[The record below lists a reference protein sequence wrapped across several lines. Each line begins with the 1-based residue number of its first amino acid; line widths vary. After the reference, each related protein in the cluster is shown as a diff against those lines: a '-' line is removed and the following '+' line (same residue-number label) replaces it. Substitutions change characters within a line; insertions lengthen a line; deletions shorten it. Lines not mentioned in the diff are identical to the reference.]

1 MKRKYPYLFVQKIEK
16 MWVFMLVCVVFLS
29 SQTFAQT
36 LSIEASSNKSDILTG
51 ETFTYT
57 LKYSCAAGTG
67 DCPNVTMTATIPSSI
82 SFPNQVIGLTTD
94 IDSYTFSADR
104 RTATFTFKNPL
115 KAGNTGIIELLG
127 QGDFGKIDGTTGTMT
142 ASIVSGSGTPATA
155 TVTTTLHSTNKF
167 CPAKSNG
174 RGLAIDNSTFYDI
187 YLQFPGNYGATGI
200 GTTSVSSVVMVDNL
214 PANAVINGVT
224 ATALDGFPT
233 PSVPSGTCV
242 VDNTPGAPK
251 VTCTFPASTFQIGSA
266 YAPRV
271 VVKIDVT
278 YPSGSF
284 SAGDNVTNN
293 VTVAYTPDG
302 GSPITATNG
311 SSVTYQ
317 GGATY
322 ATQTTENCTSTLT
335 VTDKL
340 VAPEAKLAIGKG
352 TSSTKIR
359 PGDVVLFEFSAS
371 NTGNVPLN
379 NVVLEDIL
387 PADLRGVSVNQVSKV
402 NMIGTETIT
411 YWVKTNAQTTYFQ
424 VLMTD
429 YTYAPPSGEY
439 ITHFK
444 TEISSLPAGA
454 LVQYGGIRVT
464 LAPGSTATS
473 VTNCLTAVSST
484 PGVTITPASA
494 CQTIPVAPLDNYSSL
509 VVHKWMTSNP
519 SSQYAVFY
527 GASQN
532 IGTTVWSMIQAV
544 NLSGGQP
551 LQNPVVMDLLP
562 VGLSYDGAIQYVPTS
577 CNFPPADNTEIIP
590 NYNGTGRTLVRLS
603 WNTPMPSGCDV
614 WFSIKTKINTLGTG
628 GNLSSNEAAWAP
640 KDAYSQ
646 PVGIKNPAF
655 FTGSSAAKCFKENI
669 YETMDRYE
677 TVDKFDLDGDGS
689 KADTICFTAGY
700 IGLTSVAQL
709 ESVKWVKGQC
719 DTVYSKHPDF
729 GQTMPGGIANYKLI
743 VRNNGNVP
751 ASSIEV
757 LDMLPYIG
765 DIGVKDLTARLT
777 QWRPNLVTPLITPT
791 GVTVYYTT
799 VQNPC
804 RTDYVAS
811 GPSGCNPP
819 NWTTVLPADPTT
831 VQGLKFDFGTKV
843 LNPGDE
849 VELTWDMRAP
859 VNAPT
864 NGEIAWNSF
873 AFKAKRNDNNDPFL
887 PAEPNKV
894 GIKLK
899 PLVPGVYG
907 NRVWIDANKNGIQ
920 DTGEVG
926 VDGVRVELHQ
936 DNGDGIAD
944 PKNDP
949 LIGYTATGNGG
960 LYLFPNL
967 APGNYFAVFFVP
979 AGYSTTT
986 PNVVTPGDSLDSDGV
1001 PTLCNGQRVTVV
1013 DITTI
1018 DAAEVDLRWDQGI
1031 YLDKAALGNYVW
1043 FDQNLNNVQ
1052 DESTTNGVN
1061 GVIVC
1066 LYKDNGDGIAEPDAA
1081 DGAPVARDTTS
1092 NDIYGRPGYY
1102 LFENL
1107 DPGKYFVKFKLATGQ
1122 TFTTNTGTVNGASD
1136 ETDSDPTS
1144 TGVTEVTEL
1153 TAGEVD
1159 LTWDAGIIIPT
1170 GPYNLG
1176 NLVWNDANNNGK
1188 VDGTETGINGVTVIL
1203 FEDRNNNSKP
1213 DPDEYV
1219 TTTITGTV
1227 GGLPGIY
1234 TFTNLPAGNYIV
1246 QVPDGNF
1253 NGPLKDFVSSTGNDP
1268 APDPDDDV
1276 ENDDNGTAV
1285 VGCGIISKPITL
1297 GNNAEPLDNGKT
1309 NYSVDFGF
1317 YKCTKP
1323 NYTVTVTQP
1332 TCAGGKGSIVLG
1344 TGTIGDKV
1352 TYTTGD
1358 ASTLATY
1365 ANATLISSLTGGVI
1379 VGNINNPPMD
1389 VTYLVRIY
1397 NGEDGCFKDF
1407 TFTIKPLSCCT
1418 KPVALATPKAQT
1430 ICAGGTV
1437 SAYTATPSTGVEYKW
1452 YGPLADTTS
1461 SLGTAVSGATSAAF
1475 TPSGAALTTAGT
1487 KYYAVVVNTTGDLTC
1502 ADTAYVQLVVNAKP
1516 TIADGS
1522 ATICAGETVDLTS
1535 KITNYNTYL
1544 SPVWT
1549 VGTAGGTAVATP
1561 TSVKPTG
1568 TTTYVLVA
1576 QNAAGCKDT
1585 ANVVVTVNPK
1595 PSAGKDTTLAC
1606 VNAATN
1612 TLATSYTLVPSP
1624 AGGTWSQLGTTP
1636 ATATITG
1643 NNVTGMSVSGTYQF
1657 IYTTAAGCKDT
1668 IAVTVAPCAGC
1679 VKPNAGADAASVC
1692 QPTSTAKL
1700 TAVTTGGTWAPIVSP
1715 ANPSAA
1721 TIDASG
1727 NISGLNA
1734 AGTYKFVYSVT
1745 SGGQTCTDTA
1755 QVVVNAKPTIA
1766 DGSAA
1771 ICAGETVDLTSKITN
1786 YNTYLSPVWTV
1797 GTASGTAVATPTS
1810 VKPTGTTTYVLV
1822 AQNAAGCKDTANV
1835 VVTVNPKPSAGK
1847 DTTLACVNAATNT
1860 LATSYTLVPSPAGG
1874 TWAQLGT
1881 TPATATITGNNVT
1894 GMSVAGTYQFIYTTA
1909 AGCKDTIAVTVAPCA
1924 GCVKPNAGADAAS
1937 VCQPTKVAKLTAVTT
1952 GGTWAPIVSPANPSA
1967 ATIDASGNISGL
1979 NAAGTYKFVYSV
1991 TSGGQT
1997 CTDTAQVIV
2006 LAKPTIAD
2014 GSATICAGE
2023 TVDLTS
2029 KITNYNT
2036 YLSPVWT
2043 VGTAGGTAVATP
2055 TSVKPTGTT
2064 TYVLVAQNAAG
2075 CKDTANVVVTVN
2087 PKPSA
2092 GKDTTLACVN
2102 AATNTLATSYTLVP
2116 SPAGGMWAQ
2125 LGTTPATATI
2135 TGNNVT
2141 GMSVSGT
2148 YQFIYTTAAGCK
2160 DTIAVT
2166 VAPCAGCVKPNAGAD
2181 AAGVCQPTKVA
2192 KLTAVTTGGP
2202 WAPIVSP
2209 ANPSAAT
2216 IDANGNIS
2224 GLNAAGTY
2232 KFVYSVTSGGQTCTD
2247 TAQVIVLA
2255 KPVIADGSATICA
2268 GESVDLTSKIT
2279 NYATYL
2285 SPVWTVGTAGGT
2297 AVATPSSVKPT
2308 GTTTYVLVAQ
2318 NAAGCKDTANVVV
2331 TVNPKPSAGKDTTL
2345 VCSNGN
2351 VPASVQLSATLTGGT
2366 WSALTGNPTGTT
2378 VSSSG
2383 LVSITNATA
2392 QGKSFD
2398 FVYSVNGCQDTV
2410 KVIIPTCTPP
2420 CIKSTISSAAPV
2432 CSNDAQ
2438 TYSFTFTVANKLG
2451 IVKVNKGTLS
2461 GSNPYTVSGVP
2472 SGQNV
2477 IITDSL
2483 SAICKSDTI
2492 IAGVN
2497 CNCNPALPQ
2506 LLTPSLTAC
2515 IGDTFPTLKA
2525 TVVGLATV
2533 EWFSQQTGGTV
2544 LATGLSFKPSGT
2556 VSANTIF
2563 YAQAR
2568 STDPTCP
2575 TAVSTS
2581 RVPATINAQ
2590 TCIDT
2595 IDLALKKLIDKKIA
2609 RVGDVLTY
2617 TIKVWNEWT
2626 KNATGVEVVDSIAT
2640 TVQFV
2645 SGSFLP
2651 SRGSATIS
2659 GNVIKWTIGNIAAN
2673 GDTVTLRYQVRATQA
2688 GIHLNTAEISKTNE
2702 KDRDSTPGNGKGGED
2717 DIDQQCFTVPYGLCT
2732 GQKLEV
2738 SVPAGLTNVQWFKNG
2753 GSTAVATGNVVLFS
2767 EVGVYT
2773 FTATNQ
2779 TCPANGCCPVII
2791 EAGTNCCPVDLCIPY
2806 TVKKVRK

>member
-646 PVGIKNPAF
+646 PAGIKNPAF

>member
-402 NMIGTETIT
+402 NMTGTETIT

-1066 LYKDNGDGIAEPDAA
+1066 LYKDNGNGIAEPDAA

-1297 GNNAEPLDNGKT
+1297 GSNAEPLDNGKT

-1461 SLGTAVSGATSAAF
+1461 SLGTAMSGATSATF

-1522 ATICAGETVDLTS
+1522 ATICAGESVDLTS
-1535 KITNYNTYL
+1535 KITNYATYL

-1561 TSVKPTG
+1561 SSVKPTG

-1576 QNAAGCKDT
+1576 QNAAVCKDT

-1727 NISGLNA
+1727 NIN
-1734 AGTYKFVYSVT
+1734 
-1745 SGGQTCTDTA
+1745 
-1755 QVVVNAKPTIA
+1755 
-1766 DGSAA
+1766 
-1771 ICAGETVDLTSKITN
+1771 
-1786 YNTYLSPVWTV
+1786 
-1797 GTASGTAVATPTS
+1797 
-1810 VKPTGTTTYVLV
+1810 
-1822 AQNAAGCKDTANV
+1822 
-1835 VVTVNPKPSAGK
+1835 
-1847 DTTLACVNAATNT
+1847 
-1860 LATSYTLVPSPAGG
+1860 
-1874 TWAQLGT
+1874 
-1881 TPATATITGNNVT
+1881 
-1894 GMSVAGTYQFIYTTA
+1894 
-1909 AGCKDTIAVTVAPCA
+1909 
-1924 GCVKPNAGADAAS
+1924 
-1937 VCQPTKVAKLTAVTT
+1937 
-1952 GGTWAPIVSPANPSA
+1952 
-1967 ATIDASGNISGL
+1967 GL

-2092 GKDTTLACVN
+2092 GKDTTL
-2102 AATNTLATSYTLVP
+2102 
-2116 SPAGGMWAQ
+2116 
-2125 LGTTPATATI
+2125 
-2135 TGNNVT
+2135 
-2141 GMSVSGT
+2141 
-2148 YQFIYTTAAGCK
+2148 
-2160 DTIAVT
+2160 
-2166 VAPCAGCVKPNAGAD
+2166 
-2181 AAGVCQPTKVA
+2181 
-2192 KLTAVTTGGP
+2192 
-2202 WAPIVSP
+2202 
-2209 ANPSAAT
+2209 
-2216 IDANGNIS
+2216 
-2224 GLNAAGTY
+2224 
-2232 KFVYSVTSGGQTCTD
+2232 
-2247 TAQVIVLA
+2247 
-2255 KPVIADGSATICA
+2255 
-2268 GESVDLTSKIT
+2268 
-2279 NYATYL
+2279 
-2285 SPVWTVGTAGGT
+2285 
-2297 AVATPSSVKPT
+2297 
-2308 GTTTYVLVAQ
+2308 
-2318 NAAGCKDTANVVV
+2318 
-2331 TVNPKPSAGKDTTL
+2331 

-2351 VPASVQLSATLTGGT
+2351 VPSSVQLSATPTGGT
-2366 WSALTGNPTGTT
+2366 WSALAGNPTGTT

-2410 KVIIPTCTPP
+2410 KVIIPTCPPP

-2461 GSNPYTVSGVP
+2461 GSNPYTVSGIP

-2497 CNCNPALPQ
+2497 CNCNPAMPQ

-2556 VSANTIF
+2556 VSVNTIF

-2717 DIDQQCFTVPYGLCT
+2717 DIDQQCFTVPYGLCA